1 MLPAS
6 RVLSA
11 VAIAIGLALVVGAG
25 LAPRFVHNDARLPLD
40 VQHTTFRLVDDATG
54 YQRQL
59 HWDLLEPADAE
70 SVAVRVG
77 STLVRSAE
85 DDQAG
90 QPDEQPG
97 DSHAEDNPDTTEL
110 VDADVWA
117 FDMDR
122 RSGEALSTA
131 QLSHTLVTPAAHV
144 EIDGQWLK
152 FPVNAEKTSYDVFD
166 ETLRESHPAAF
177 QEEVTVDGVELYRYR
192 QVIDPVNVAS
202 KYADARN
209 TKQEELPIPEEAPE
223 ESTEEA
229 PEEPIE
235 QAPEEAI
242 EEAPEETLDEAPDEA
257 PEENAEDALDHAPA
271 PAIRRQLYLH
281 HSATR
286 DYFVHPRTGMI
297 VDLHET
303 VDDYFATH
311 TGERIEDGIAYQAQ
325 LADADVDKL
334 IAQAESFPDDDTVR
348 LIRYI
353 VLGIGAIITVL
364 ALIGVF
370 GGFRRARQD

>member
-11 VAIAIGLALVVGAG
+11 IAIGIGLALVVGAG
-25 LAPRFVHNDARLPLD
+25 LAPRFVHIDARLPLD

-77 STLVRSAE
+77 STLVRNTEES
-85 DDQAG
+85 QVG
-90 QPDEQPG
+90 QPDEQAEN
-97 DSHAEDNPDTTEL
+97 SHADDTADATEL

-122 RSGEALSTA
+122 RTGEALSTA

-209 TKQEELPIPEEAPE
+209 TKQEELPAPEEAPE
-223 ESTEEA
+223 E
-229 PEEPIE
+229 
-235 QAPEEAI
+235 
-242 EEAPEETLDEAPDEA
+242 
-257 PEENAEDALDHAPA
+257 APA
-271 PAIRRQLYLH
+271 PAIGQQLYLH

-311 TGERIEDGIAYQAQ
+311 TGERIEDDVAYQAQ

-334 IAQAESFPDDDTVR
+334 ITQAESFPDDDTVR

-353 VLGIGAIITVL
+353 VLGIGAVITVL

-370 GGFRRARQD
+370 GGFRRARQN

>member
-11 VAIAIGLALVVGAG
+11 IAIGIGLALVVGAG
-25 LAPRFVHNDARLPLD
+25 LAPRFVHIDARLPLD

-77 STLVRSAE
+77 STLVRNTEES
-85 DDQAG
+85 QAG
-90 QPDEQPG
+90 QTGEQAENSRADDTPD
-97 DSHAEDNPDTTEL
+97 ATEL

-122 RSGEALSTA
+122 RTGEALSTA

-209 TKQEELPIPEEAPE
+209 TKQEELP
-223 ESTEEA
+223 
-229 PEEPIE
+229 
-235 QAPEEAI
+235 
-242 EEAPEETLDEAPDEA
+242 
-257 PEENAEDALDHAPA
+257 A
-271 PAIRRQLYLH
+271 PAIGPQLYLH

-311 TGERIEDGIAYQAQ
+311 TGERIEDDVAYQAQ

-334 IAQAESFPDDDTVR
+334 ITQAESFPDDDTVR

-353 VLGIGAIITVL
+353 VLGIGAVITVL

-370 GGFRRARQD
+370 GGFRRVRQN

>member
-11 VAIAIGLALVVGAG
+11 IAIGIGLALVVGAG
-25 LAPRFVHNDARLPLD
+25 LAPRFVHIDARLPLD

-77 STLVRSAE
+77 STLVRRTTDS
-85 DDQAG
+85 QAG
-90 QPDEQPG
+90 QPDEQAEN
-97 DSHAEDNPDTTEL
+97 SHADDTPDATEL

-122 RSGEALSTA
+122 RTGEALSTA

-144 EIDGQWLK
+144 EIAGQWLK

-209 TKQEELPIPEEAPE
+209 TKQEELP
-223 ESTEEA
+223 
-229 PEEPIE
+229 
-235 QAPEEAI
+235 
-242 EEAPEETLDEAPDEA
+242 
-257 PEENAEDALDHAPA
+257 A
-271 PAIRRQLYLH
+271 PAIGPQLYLH

-311 TGERIEDGIAYQAQ
+311 TGERIEDDVAYQAQ

-334 IAQAESFPDDDTVR
+334 ITQAESFPDDDTVR

-353 VLGIGAIITVL
+353 VLGIGAVITVL

-370 GGFRRARQD
+370 GGFRRVRQN